1 MKKVFYL
8 AAFVMTVLSVAS
20 CDLLSSL
27 GNNEEFLSLTAEE
40 SDELIQGK
48 WILNKVGY
56 TLELDGLN
64 DVEQVVTDDPD
75 YPAIES
81 AIEYITI
88 EGEVFTFK
96 FKESIRYERFFEME
110 DGRIESEYAWCD
122 TFVADPDICRVRLGF
137 DWEGAE
143 LFNVYEFSK
152 GGLIKHGLSLYG
164 VEKGDDYKVNRMI
177 LYVGIDND
185 TYYEFVP
192 AKE

>member
-1 MKKVFYL
+1 MKKAFYL
-8 AAFVMTVLSVAS
+8 FTFVVAVLSVVS
-20 CDLLSSL
+20 CDRLSLLS
-27 GNNEEFLSLTAEE
+27 NYEEFLSLTPEE
-40 SDELIQGK
+40 HDELIQGK

-64 DVEQVVTDDPD
+64 DVEQIVTDDPD

-96 FKESIRYERFFEME
+96 FKESTKYERFFEME

-137 DWEGAE
+137 DWEGVE

-152 GGLIKHGLSLYG
+152 GGLFKHGLSLYG

-192 AKE
+192 AK